1 MSFWELKKKFKS
13 FEGFDAQKRESERKI
28 EEENI

>member
-1 MSFWELKKKFKS
+1 LRIKKKEFKS